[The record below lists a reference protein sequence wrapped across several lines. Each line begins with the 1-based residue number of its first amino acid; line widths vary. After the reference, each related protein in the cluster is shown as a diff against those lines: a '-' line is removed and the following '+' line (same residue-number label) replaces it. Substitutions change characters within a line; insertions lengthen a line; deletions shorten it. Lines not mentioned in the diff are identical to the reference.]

1 MMDVEVKPVPNND
14 IDIIKLAIDT
24 MLNDNGYKNFDI
36 NKIMREL
43 ETFCLSNKLENY
55 KTFINEYVN
64 QKTSETEVMHIE
76 FF

>member
-1 MMDVEVKPVPNND
+1 
-14 IDIIKLAIDT
+14 
-24 MLNDNGYKNFDI
+24 
-36 NKIMREL
+36 MREL

-64 QKTSETEVMHIE
+64 QRTSETEVMHIE

>member
-1 MMDVEVKPVPNND
+1 MMDVEVKSVPNND